1 VSSNGSGSFSANLSE
16 GSHTLTIHVPGTG
29 ETKSATFTVEY
40 KAPVINSV
48 YYNKEGKLYF
58 SVSNI
63 TNLCEAWVDGSSLGS
78 TVSSDG
84 TYPVNKTLAH
94 GAHTLTVY
102 CPDTGKSASYPFTAH
117 TYVKSGAVEPTCV
130 KSGYTA
136 GLKCSECGNELTK
149 PEFIAAL
156 GHNYKI
162 VGTNNGVTYYK
173 CSRCGDSYEK
183 KDPNYKS
190 NKNTYGSI
198 LKDVNNVYVDYT
210 ADGKDKILVITAD
223 LKANL
228 TSEIGMYLDAD
239 LIAQIQ
245 KEGYTAIEYI
255 NGEADIVIELA
266 EISDTWFDT
275 DSAIWFYVF
284 STDPAAEEG
293 TLVKVEAQISG
304 EDKVAAIAFDGV
316 TLKAEPE
323 DLAVTENGVY

>member
-1 VSSNGSGSFSANLSE
+1 M
-16 GSHTLTIHVPGTG
+16 
-29 ETKSATFTVEY
+29 
-40 KAPVINSV
+40 
-48 YYNKEGKLYF
+48 
-58 SVSNI
+58 
-63 TNLCEAWVDGSSLGS
+63 
-78 TVSSDG
+78 
-84 TYPVNKTLAH
+84 
-94 GAHTLTVY
+94 
-102 CPDTGKSASYPFTAH
+102 
-117 TYVKSGAVEPTCV
+117 
-130 KSGYTA
+130 
-136 GLKCSECGNELTK
+136 K
-149 PEFIAAL
+149 PETVAAL
-156 GHNYKI
+156 GH
-162 VGTNNGVTYYK
+162 
-173 CSRCGDSYEK
+173 SRCGATYEK
-183 KDPNYKS
+183 VDPNYKS
-190 NKNTYGSI
+190 NKNAYGSI

-304 EDKVAAIAFDGV
+304 EEKVAATAFAGV